1 MRRLLSLLFVP
12 FVVSACGGGGNTP
25 TNPSARACTVTPQN
39 TAVNIGFAV
48 GTGAVIVNADA
59 GCAWTAAIAP
69 ASNFLSITGGATG
82 NGAGT
87 IAFAVIENTG
97 GQSRAATIVVTPQGG
112 TPVNV
117 IVTQAAGPPPIV
129 WVVPVLGPAVIG
141 VPFRQQLPA
150 AQGGTGTFHYQLD
163 VGGRFPPIALILA
176 PDGVLSGTINAAV
189 APGRHVFRA
198 CAVDT
203 TARQQCLDISIDV
216 SAAPAGGGGADAVLG
231 EWSGSITLQVGCLTG
246 LPRTFPWTGTF
257 RRGGGTG
264 YELVVSVPFAFVS
277 NEVLPVTINGTSLR
291 FTIDFDSLYTFLAT
305 FSGDFRS
312 LSGTFS
318 GGNCN
323 VPPTVV
329 NPAGTW
335 TGARR

>member
-1 MRRLLSLLFVP
+1 MRRLLSLVIVP
-12 FVVSACGGGGNTP
+12 LVVSACGGGSP
-25 TNPSARACTVTPQN
+25 TGPDARACAVNVQN

-48 GTGAVIVNADA
+48 GSGAVIVNADA
-59 GCAWTAAIAP
+59 GCTWTAAVAP
-69 ASNFLSITGGATG
+69 ASNFLSVTGGATG
-82 NGAGT
+82 DGAGT

-97 GQSRAATIVVTPQGG
+97 GQPRAATIVVTPRGG
-112 TPVNV
+112 APVT
-117 IVTQAAGPPPIV
+117 ITVTQAAGPPPIV
-129 WVVPVLGPAVIG
+129 WNVPVLGPAVIG

-150 AQGGTGTFHYQLD
+150 AVGGTGTFHYQLD

-203 TARQQCLDISIDV
+203 TARQSCIDISIDV
-216 SAAPAGGGGADAVLG
+216 SAAPAGGGADAALG
-231 EWSGSITLQVGCLTG
+231 DWSGSITLQVGCLTG
-246 LPRTFPWTGTF
+246 LPRSFPWTGTF

-264 YELVVSVPFAFVS
+264 YELVVSVPFALVS
-277 NEVLPVTINGTSLR
+277 NEVLPVTINGSSLR

-323 VPPTVV
+323 VPPTVI
-329 NPAGTW
+329 NPSGTW
-335 TGARR
+335 TGTKR

>member
-1 MRRLLSLLFVP
+1 MRRLLSLVIIP
-12 FVVSACGGGGNTP
+12 FVVSACGGGGSTP
-25 TNPSARACTVTPQN
+25 TGPDARACVVNVQN

-48 GTGAVIVNADA
+48 GSGVVIVNADA
-59 GCAWTAAIAP
+59 GCTWTAAVAP
-69 ASNFLSITGGATG
+69 ASNFLSVTGGANG
-82 NGAGT
+82 DGAGT

-97 GQSRAATIVVTPQGG
+97 AQSRAATIVVTPRVGA
-112 TPVNV
+112 PVN
-117 IVTQAAGPPPIV
+117 ITVTQAAGPPPIV
-129 WVVPVLGPAVIG
+129 WNVPVLGPAVVG

-189 APGRHVFRA
+189 AAGRYVFRA

-203 TARQQCLDISIDV
+203 TARQMCIDISIDV
-216 SAAPAGGGGADAVLG
+216 SAAPTGGGADAVLG
-231 EWSGSITLQVGCLTG
+231 DWSGNITLQVGCLTG

-257 RRGGGTG
+257 RRGGSTG
-264 YELVVSVPFAFVS
+264 YELVVSVPFALVS

-312 LSGTFS
+312 LNGTFS

-323 VPPTVV
+323 VPPTII
-329 NPAGTW
+329 NPSGTW
-335 TGARR
+335 TGTKR